1 MNELQIFN
9 NEEFGEVRTVVIDND
24 VWFVG
29 KDVAEILGYADP
41 NKAIAM
47 HVDEDDKLNDKTA
60 LSLGQRGGWLIND
73 SGLISLTLSSKLK
86 NAKKFKKWVTKEV
99 IPSILK
105 TGSYNINEPKIDK
118 TLLNPQMQ
126 LLITMTENL
135 AMQEIE
141 QKKQAER
148 LQNVENRIDNVCD
161 ILVTPIADW
170 KSEINNMVRNISQKS
185 NIEYQSIWNQLYADL
200 ESRAHCSLAR
210 LVENKIKRMEKAGN
224 TKTTIKAETTK
235 LAVIFDKPQLK
246 EIFTN
251 IVKEYSIKYA

>member
-9 NEEFGEVRTVVIDND
+9 NEEFGEVRTVIVNDEPMFCLADVCKALDISHITDVKNRLKEDGVGTTEVIDRLGRKQNATFINEGNLYK
-24 VWFVG
+24 VIFQSR
-29 KDVAEILGYADP
+29 KESAERFTD
-41 NKAIAM
+41 
-47 HVDEDDKLNDKTA
+47 
-60 LSLGQRGGWLIND
+60 
-73 SGLISLTLSSKLK
+73 
-86 NAKKFKKWVTKEV
+86 WVTDEV
-99 IPSILK
+99 LPSIRK

>member
-9 NEEFGEVRTVVIDND
+9 NEEFGEVRTVIIDGKPMFCLADVCKALDISNPRNVKNRLKEDGVYTMDTLTNGGNQKMNYINESNLYKVI
-24 VWFVG
+24 FQSR
-29 KDVAEILGYADP
+29 KESAERFTD
-41 NKAIAM
+41 
-47 HVDEDDKLNDKTA
+47 
-60 LSLGQRGGWLIND
+60 
-73 SGLISLTLSSKLK
+73 
-86 NAKKFKKWVTKEV
+86 WVTDEV
-99 IPSILK
+99 LQSIRK

-161 ILVTPIADW
+161 IIVTPIADW